1 MSSSLNALTV
11 ARRIA
16 DRFDEAGISYGIGG
30 ALALA
35 AWGSPRATKD
45 VDLSV
50 FVPQADLPRVFDA
63 LERAGVIVDRDEATR
78 GVARIGLFTAQ
89 AGRMRVDLFLSEHP
103 HFLEMEKR
111 RQAIPDSSGRSLWFI
126 SAEDL
131 TVMKLIYGRDK
142 DIIDLERLFA
152 VRPQLDVVYVRH
164 WLDQMVP
171 AGDRRHVTLED
182 LARRFLN
189 R

>member
-1 MSSSLNALTV
+1 MNAAQV
-11 ARRIA
+11 AVHVATRL
-16 DRFDEAGISYGIGG
+16 DEDGIPYAIGG
-30 ALALA
+30 ALALGT
-35 AWGSPRATKD
+35 WGAPRATSD

-50 FVPQADLPRVFDA
+50 FSSKQELAKISDA
-63 LERAGVIVDRDEATR
+63 LERAGMMFDRSAAAKDVD
-78 GVARIGLFTAQ
+78 RIGLFKGFI
-89 AGRMRVDLFLSEHP
+89 GRTRVDIFMSDHP
-103 HFLEMEKR
+103 HMSDMHR
-111 RQAIPDSSGRSLWFI
+111 RRICIDGLWFI

-142 DIIDLERLFA
+142 DLIDLERLFA